1 MRLRVLVRRH
11 RAGTRRW
18 WPTPIDTFVQENAA
32 QAREHER
39 CRRASTNAGG
49 AAAAAAAAAAPAAA
63 SSAAAIPPLSATQ
76 AAASTPSPAPPVAAT
91 NVVPAAS
98 IDWRAALADAWTRDQ
113 ARLWACHTKTPAEE
127 RPEARRQPKPLMKSW
142 LNAGGTAAEPA
153 SVNSL
158 TVQTWDSE
166 LGSNDNPYT
175 RFHVLARNNRDTVV
189 GRSEQGS
196 VYLRVLPTRWLPR
209 DTFDALENAAKADR
223 GRILPKKYEA
233 QSFTPMAYERPA
245 VGGVGTQEEAALLIT
260 DGPLKGRAC
269 NEVSDNCMA
278 LC

>member
-1 MRLRVLVRRH
+1 M
-11 RAGTRRW
+11 
-18 WPTPIDTFVQENAA
+18 
-32 QAREHER
+32 
-39 CRRASTNAGG
+39 
-49 AAAAAAAAAAPAAA
+49 
-63 SSAAAIPPLSATQ
+63 AT
-76 AAASTPSPAPPVAAT
+76 
-91 NVVPAAS
+91 
-98 IDWRAALADAWTRDQ
+98 DWRAVMADSRKLQ
-113 ARLWACHTKTPAEE
+113 YERFWACHTRTPAEE
-127 RPEARRQPKPLMKSW
+127 RPEARRQPKPLSKSG

-269 NEVSDNCMA
+269 DEVSDNCMA